1 MAIREARKD
10 YAVIL
15 ALARRWDRLPATHL
29 GAIAQLAERLDRT
42 QEVGGSNPP
51 SSIDFSLQ
59 GTSFRLTPQ
68 RFVVS
73 L

>member
-1 MAIREARKD
+1 MEIDSCLGATARQSDTLEAAKEEKGRIWL
-10 YAVIL
+10 YEA
-15 ALARRWDRLPATHL
+15 PFFTY

-59 GTSFRLTPQ
+59 GTSFD
-68 RFVVS
+68 
-73 L
+73 

>member
-1 MAIREARKD
+1 MR
-10 YAVIL
+10 L
-15 ALARRWDRLPATHL
+15 SFALRGSGTNFPATQQ

-59 GTSFRLTPQ
+59 GTSFRLIPQ
-68 RFVVS
+68 CFVVRLNS
-73 L
+73 ESQP